1 MFLLVTPIFFYGT
14 VNHDGDVFISNRHR
28 YAENYKCDEDRDVA
42 YDNREYCKTE
52 EKEHAIAFVLL
63 SFAQLLSGVASSPFN
78 TLAYV
83 RIFILFY
90 FETFI
95 HRHTFDMLMQ
105 FFFRQI
111 S

>member
-52 EKEHAIAFVLL
+52 EKEHVIAFVLL
-63 SFAQLLSGVASSPFN
+63 SLAQLLSGVASSPFN

-83 RIFILFY
+83 RIFILKISLIIIY
-90 FETFI
+90 
-95 HRHTFDMLMQ
+95 LMCSYS
-105 FFFRQI
+105 F
-111 S
+111 